1 MPTLLESERDNAL
14 TGLVRNMSFY
24 ETFLVDLV
32 FGSSEKGALQTLGI
46 VLGSLHGSGAVA

>member
-14 TGLVRNMSFY
+14 TGR
-24 ETFLVDLV
+24 